1 MCGWSHFFSAG
12 FNPHLRLVYMLAE
25 LLRSGL
31 SFFRH
36 TVGIIISPY
45 QTYRDIEKRGRTAEM
60 VYIGLLVGLYFSLS
74 SVVKIASFHPLLL
87 SRYAFVLFASALSG
101 FGFIVSA
108 LVVTGRLLGR
118 QTSVGRISL
127 LWAYTLIPTVVWF
140 LFTSLLYVA
149 IPPPRTTQITGVL
162 LSIVYLVVSAMIFW
176 WKLTLSYLTLRFGL
190 KIDFRK
196 ILIVALA
203 ILPVLVLWT
212 YAMYTL
218 GVFKVPF
225 L

>member
-1 MCGWSHFFSAG
+1 
-12 FNPHLRLVYMLAE
+12 MLIV
-25 LLRSGL
+25 LLQSGL
-31 SFFRH
+31 AFFRH
-36 TVGIIISPY
+36 FVGIIISPY
-45 QTYRDIEKRGRTAEM
+45 ETYRDIEKRGRTAEM

-87 SRYAFVLFASALSG
+87 SRYALVLF
-101 FGFIVSA
+101 VSA
-108 LVVTGRLLGR
+108 LTGFGLIVLTLTVAGRLLGR
-118 QTSVGRISL
+118 QVNMGRISL
-127 LWAYTLIPTVVWF
+127 LWAYTLIPTVIWF

-196 ILIVALA
+196 IFFVALVT
-203 ILPVLVLWT
+203 LPVIFLWT
-212 YAMYTL
+212 YAMYTF

>member
-1 MCGWSHFFSAG
+1 M
-12 FNPHLRLVYMLAE
+12 LVE

-36 TVGIIISPY
+36 FVGIIISPY
-45 QTYRDIEKRGRTAEM
+45 ETYRDIEKRGRTAEM
-60 VYIGLLVGLYFSLS
+60 VYIGLLVGLFFSLS

-87 SRYAFVLFASALSG
+87 SRYAFVLFVSALSG
-101 FGFIVSA
+101 FGFIVSV
-108 LVVTGRLLGR
+108 LVLIGRLLGR

-196 ILIVALA
+196 IFFVALA
-203 ILPVLVLWT
+203 TLPVILLWT
-212 YAMYTL
+212 YAMYTF

>member
-1 MCGWSHFFSAG
+1 
-12 FNPHLRLVYMLAE
+12 MLAA
-25 LLRSGL
+25 LLQSGFA
-31 SFFRH
+31 FFH
-36 TVGIIISPY
+36 HFVGIIISPY
-45 QTYRDIEKRGRTAEM
+45 ETYRDIEKRGRTAEM
-60 VYIGLLVGLYFSLS
+60 VYIGLLVGLFFSLS

-87 SRYAFVLFASALSG
+87 SRYALVLFVSALSG
-101 FGFIVSA
+101 FGLIVSV
-108 LVVTGRLLGR
+108 LILTGRLLGR
-118 QTSVGRISL
+118 QVNAERISL

-196 ILIVALA
+196 IFFVALA
-203 ILPVLVLWT
+203 TLPVILLWT
-212 YAMYTL
+212 YAMYTF

>member
-1 MCGWSHFFSAG
+1 M
-12 FNPHLRLVYMLAE
+12 LVE

-36 TVGIIISPY
+36 FVGIIISPY
-45 QTYRDIEKRGRTAEM
+45 ETYRDIEKRGRTAEM
-60 VYIGLLVGLYFSLS
+60 VYIGLLVGLFFSLS

-87 SRYAFVLFASALSG
+87 SRYAFVLFVSALSG
-101 FGFIVSA
+101 FGFIVSV
-108 LVVTGRLLGR
+108 LVLIGRLLGR

-203 ILPVLVLWT
+203 TLPVILLWT
-212 YAMYTL
+212 YAMYAL

>member
-1 MCGWSHFFSAG
+1 M
-12 FNPHLRLVYMLAE
+12 LVE
-25 LLRSGL
+25 LLRLGL

-36 TVGIIISPY
+36 FVGIIISPY
-45 QTYRDIEKRGRTAEM
+45 ETYRDIEKRGRTAEM
-60 VYIGLLVGLYFSLS
+60 IYIGLLVGLYFSLS

-87 SRYAFVLFASALSG
+87 SRYAFVLFASALTG
-101 FGFIVSA
+101 FGLIVSA

-118 QTSVGRISL
+118 QVNIGRISL
-127 LWAYTLIPTVVWF
+127 LWAYTLIPTVIWF

-196 ILIVALA
+196 ILTVSLA
-203 ILPVLVLWT
+203 TLPVILLWT
-212 YAMYTL
+212 YAMYAF

>member
-1 MCGWSHFFSAG
+1 MLIIFLQSG
-12 FNPHLRLVYMLAE
+12 FA
-25 LLRSGL
+25 
-31 SFFRH
+31 FFRH
-36 TVGIIISPY
+36 FLGIIFSPY
-45 QTYRDIEKRGRTAEM
+45 QTYRDIEKRGRTLEM

-87 SRYAFVLFASALSG
+87 SSYAFVLFVSAFTG
-101 FGFIVSA
+101 FGLIVLLLMVA
-108 LVVTGRLLGR
+108 GRLLGR
-118 QTSVGRISL
+118 QVNTGRISL

-162 LSIVYLVVSAMIFW
+162 LSIVYLVISAMIFW

-196 ILIVALA
+196 IFFVALA
-203 ILPVLVLWT
+203 TLPVILLWT
-212 YAMYTL
+212 YAMYAF